1 MRESDP
7 TLISGPELWAPQ
19 LGPTTRRVMPPK
31 AAEVDPDHKEAG
43 GRTSGVPHWTPVE
56 NMVRRALP
64 GLWGPT
70 GRRLCTN
77 RCWWGPKTRRA
88 RLKCVLCAALRRAC
102 SPSLLPMRP
111 RRSRLWF
118 SEEAL
123 PNLRIGYPQ
132 GTGSVGPRFGS
143 VRLIV
148 CGVPFLQPSWRR
160 SRPAHAPEP
169 APQQRHLADCDPDR
183 GCRLPSPSP
192 SPAALAR
199 TLPRPPPSVQSS
211 PYSGAPSRACCAACR

>member
-1 MRESDP
+1 MSPQLVFHHNSASELWENTTLHVVSPQLIFSPQLVFSPQLGVFEMRESDL
-7 TLISGPELWAPQ
+7 TLIPGPELWAPQ

-88 RLKCVLCAALRRAC
+88 GLMGAWCAALRRAC

-148 CGVPFLQPSWRR
+148 CGVPFMRPSWRQ
-160 SRPAHAPEP
+160 SRPAHAPAP
-169 APQQRHLADCDPDR
+169 APQQP
-183 GCRLPSPSP
+183 
-192 SPAALAR
+192 
-199 TLPRPPPSVQSS
+199 
-211 PYSGAPSRACCAACR
+211 APS